1 MGKAWIKQRKR
12 DKYYRAAKRER
23 YRSRSAFKLI
33 QIQEKFGL
41 MEKGWAVL
49 DLGSSPG
56 GWSQVAKSI
65 VGDAGA
71 VFAVDLVGM
80 TPIDGVKFFHGDL
93 RDVRFLNELVSSIG
107 AVDVVISDMA
117 PRLSGNK
124 SYDQARAMELA
135 GIAFDVAC
143 ACLRDGGNF
152 VTKAFRGEDFEP
164 FLSHVSSRFART
176 KASSPPAT
184 SKGSA
189 EVYVIALDFKG
200 RRT

>member
-1 MGKAWIKQRKR
+1 MGKAWVKRRKR
-12 DKYYRAAKRER
+12 DKYYRAAKRDHF
-23 YRSRSAFKLI
+23 RSRSAFKLI
-33 QIQEKFGL
+33 QLQEKFGV
-41 MEKGWAVL
+41 MEEGWAVL

-56 GWSQVAKSI
+56 GWSQVAKGA
-65 VGDAGA
+65 VGDGGS

-93 RDVRFLNELVSSIG
+93 RDVQFLSELVSSVG

-124 SYDQARAMELA
+124 SYDQARATELA
-135 GIAFDVAC
+135 QIAFDVAC

-164 FLSHVSSRFART
+164 FLSQVSSRFQKT
-176 KASSPPAT
+176 KATSPPAT

-189 EVYVIALDFKG
+189 EVYIVALGFKG
-200 RRT
+200 QRS